1 MHKIFL
7 KQTNK
12 KKTFKKLL
20 RAKTDIVECSL
31 RAYELEA
38 CCEIC
43 LLIHATNFASHY
55 SLEDSNKAFQ
65 RKEQNI
71 FRNHAK
77 FFISAFS
84 IFTRLETVLIYKPKH
99 MLFLKYVLILSYFS
113 LYQSLAS
120 NIQKLSVEPNSY
132 LICSCCTKV
141 NIVRETTV
149 NIL

>member
-31 RAYELEA
+31 RAYDWKHVARYVFSYMPPILHLIIVWKTA
-38 CCEIC
+38 TKHSRGRNRISSEIMQ
-43 LLIHATNFASHY
+43 NFSY
-55 SLEDSNKAFQ
+55 QSVQFLQDW
-65 RKEQNI
+65 R
-71 FRNHAK
+71 RYW
-77 FFISAFS
+77 
-84 IFTRLETVLIYKPKH
+84 YKPKH